1 VVEDAEE
8 LDIIDSVSR
17 GGSDSDS
24 GGGGGDSGSDRGDSG
39 GSGGESGKRDHI
51 TGRLNAGKPVQH
63 AKLPLVKAKVRRPAL
78 LPLMR
83 YNPKLVITPDR

>member
-1 VVEDAEE
+1 MVEDAED
-8 LDIIDSVSR
+8 LDMIDSVSR

-24 GGGGGDSGSDRGDSG
+24 SGGGGGSGSDSGS
-39 GSGGESGKRDHI
+39 SGGESGKRDHI

-63 AKLPLVKAKVRRPAL
+63 AKLPPVKAKVRRPAL